1 MSDVLLRDLIDIP
14 TSVHKSDFVISLER
28 GVTDA
33 QAIVGTYVVTDQLV
47 GCFDRALGLIASAVE
62 TGASKGAYL
71 HGSFGSG
78 KSHFMAVL
86 HLLCEQHPAARAI
99 PELAPVVAR
108 HDPRLRGRRFLL
120 VPIHMIGAKSM
131 EAGILGG
138 YVEVV
143 RQRHPDATLP
153 AVFLADGLL
162 ADARRLREQ
171 MGDEG
176 FFAGLGGDDEDFG
189 DLAPGWDATSFDAAL
204 AAPPASGERDRL
216 VSDLIHAY
224 FSSQVGVAE
233 ATAKGYVPFDDGL
246 AAISRHARGLGYD
259 AVVLFCDELILWFAS
274 LMGDQGFVNAEGPK
288 VAKLVE
294 AGMAARPAPVVSF
307 IARQR
312 DLRDFVGQG
321 IPGADRINFGE
332 ILEWWEGRF
341 DTIELADRNLPAIVS
356 KRLLQPNSVAARQ
369 QLDAAFARTVSDAGR
384 GLDTLLTSAGDREMF
399 RRVYPFS
406 PALVEALVAVSGYLQ
421 RERTALRLLLQLLV
435 DRREEL
441 TIGDLV
447 PLGDLYDVIAAGDE
461 PFSDELKRHFGRA
474 RAVYRQRFRPLLL
487 AEHGLTGDEAAILSD
502 GHPFR
507 TDDRLVKTLLLA
519 ALAPEVEPLRALT
532 VRRLAELNHGTIR
545 SPIRGQERA
554 TVLGKVKRWA
564 AEVGE
569 LRIDGDDQDP
579 VVTLRLTGVA
589 TEAILDQARG
599 ADSLGARRAKIR
611 ELLAGAL
618 PALNPSGQ
626 LPHRYT
632 WVWRGSRRTVEVRFA
647 NVRDHA
653 DIPSSE
659 FRAGDVPRVVIDF
672 PFDEPGWVPA
682 DDLARVHDE
691 LIDEVGPTPTV
702 CWLPLFLTEQALDR
716 LGALVVVDFVLV
728 GDRFASFTT
737 HLSPQDRA
745 EARQILENQARAL
758 RAQVTDHLHQ
768 AYGLTTPDE
777 TWVQTAIQPAQQF
790 PTLDPTLTVR
800 PPTASTMQPAFEQ
813 LLDQAMAHRYPAHP
827 RFEDE
832 VYPGDLRITLRH
844 VTDAVQAEYWRL
856 DEVPANDRRAVRKVV
871 APLRLGQVGE
881 RHLVPERYWI
891 ERFHRLAA
899 EHPGQ
904 PVTVERLRSWMD
916 VPQAMGLDHRVG
928 NLVICAYALQTDRVL
943 IHAGRPVAPTVD
955 RLDPATELRTQELPT
970 QAAWDVAV
978 DRAARVFGLVA
989 SPVLTASSVAALV
1002 AQLRDRATATRQPC
1016 RSLADALRRHAGALR
1031 LGDDAA
1037 RLRTALAARDLIDG
1051 LAAADDA
1058 DAVEVLARAAVPTSA
1073 EALGRSIAAAA
1084 EVARTLD
1091 AANWDLISQAGA
1103 LGGDWRVR
1111 ARGMVELL
1119 SGAARADELAEPLPA
1134 ALGRAT
1140 AAATDLLGRA
1150 ATAAIATGGTVLP
1163 SGSVPVERT
1172 AASERAPAPAGA
1184 VPVSGSR
1191 LRERAGSRQGLTGAE
1206 ARDVLAGLLAR
1217 ADELEALD
1225 VRWTFRR

>member
-14 TSVHKSDFVISLER
+14 TSVHKSDFVISLNR
-28 GVTDA
+28 GVDDPETT
-33 QAIVGTYVVTDQLV
+33 VGAYVVTDQLV

-99 PELAPVVAR
+99 PELASVIAR
-108 HDPRLRGRRFLL
+108 HDPRLQGRRFLL
-120 VPIHMIGAKSM
+120 VPLHMIGAKSM

-138 YVEVV
+138 YVDVV
-143 RQRHPDATLP
+143 LRRHPDAPLP

-162 ADARRLREQ
+162 ADARRLRQQ
-171 MGDEG
+171 MGDER
-176 FFAGLGGDDEDFG
+176 FFAGLGGGDEGFG
-189 DLAPGWDATSFDAAL
+189 DLAPGWDAASFDAAL

-224 FSSQVGVAE
+224 FSSQVGAAE
-233 ATAKGYVPFDDGL
+233 ATATGYVPFDDGL
-246 AAISRHARGLGYD
+246 AAISRHARGFGYD

-274 LMGDQGFVNAEGPK
+274 RMAHEGFVNAEGPK

-294 AGMAARPAPVVSF
+294 AGMAARPVPIVSF

-356 KRLLQPNSVAARQ
+356 KRLLQPNSEAARQ

-435 DRREEL
+435 DRRDTL
-441 TIGDLV
+441 TVGDLV

-474 RAVYRQRFRPLLL
+474 RDVYRQRFRPLLL
-487 AEHGLTGDEAAILSD
+487 AEHGLTDDEAAGLDD

-519 ALAPEVEPLRALT
+519 ALVPEVEPLRALT

-554 TVLGKVKRWA
+554 TVLGKVRRWA

-579 VVTLRLTGVA
+579 VVSLRLTGVA
-589 TEAILDQARG
+589 TEAIIDQARS
-599 ADSLGARRAKIR
+599 ADSLGARRTKIR
-611 ELLAGAL
+611 ELLAGSL
-618 PALNPSGQ
+618 PGLSPNGH
-626 LPHRYT
+626 LPPRYT

-647 NVRDHA
+647 NVRDPA

-672 PFDEPGWVPA
+672 PFDEAGRAPA
-682 DDLARVHDE
+682 DDLARVYE
-691 LIDEVGPTPTV
+691 LVSEVGPTSTV

-728 GDRFASFTT
+728 GDRFASYTT

-768 AYGLTTPDE
+768 AYGLTAPDE

-790 PTLDPTLTVR
+790 PALDPTLTLR
-800 PPTASTMQPAFEQ
+800 PPTASTLQPAFEQ
-813 LLDQAMAHRYPAHP
+813 LLDQVMAHRYPAHP

-832 VYPGDLRITLRH
+832 VRPSDLRTTFDYVVR
-844 VTDAVQAEYWRL
+844 AVQAEGWRL
-856 DEVPANDRRAVRKVV
+856 DGVPVGDRRALRKVV
-871 APLRLGQVGE
+871 VPLRLGHVGE
-881 RHLVPERYWI
+881 RHLILERHWI
-891 ERFHRLAA
+891 EHFHRLAA

-904 PVTVERLRSWMD
+904 PVTVERLRAWMD
-916 VPQAMGLDHRVG
+916 TPQRMGLDDRVA
-928 NLVICAYALQTDRVL
+928 NLVVCAYALQTDRVL
-943 IHAGRPVAPTVD
+943 VHAGRPLEPNVD
-955 RLDPATELRTQELPT
+955 RLDPATELRTQVLPT
-970 QAAWDVAV
+970 PADWASAV
-978 DRAARVFGLVA
+978 NRAAAVFGLVA
-989 SPVLTASSVAALV
+989 SPVLAASSVAALV
-1002 AQLRDRATATRQPC
+1002 AQLRGRAAAAREPC
-1016 RSLADALRRHAGALR
+1016 RALVDTLRGYAAPLSLDEDAD
-1031 LGDDAA
+1031 
-1037 RLRTALAARDLIDG
+1037 RLRTAVAARDLIDG
-1051 LAAADDA
+1051 LSAAGDG
-1058 DAVEVLARAAVPTSA
+1058 DAVAVLAGAGVPTTA
-1073 EALGRSIAAAA
+1073 EALGRSIATAA
-1084 EVARTLD
+1084 EVASALD
-1091 AANWDLISQAGA
+1091 AANWELIARAGA
-1103 LGGDWRVR
+1103 LGGDWQVS
-1111 ARGMVELL
+1111 ARSVIGLL
-1119 SGAARADELAEPLPA
+1119 GQAARADELANSLPA
-1134 ALGRAT
+1134 ALKRAT

-1150 ATAAIATGGTVLP
+1150 ATGAVAVGGGVTP
-1163 SGSVPVERT
+1163 SGMLSVDKVAAQKRAETPSFVA
-1172 AASERAPAPAGA
+1172 AASG
-1184 VPVSGSR
+1184 
-1191 LRERAGSRQGLTGAE
+1191 LREREGSRRGLAGAA
-1206 ARDVLAGLLAR
+1206 ARDLLASLLAR
-1217 ADELEALD
+1217 ADELETLD
-1225 VRWTFRR
+1225 VRWTFKR